1 MKLLSK
7 GITNA
12 KTAKNELETFIMY
25 LSPYTQNS
33 FGINVC
39 PNASA
44 ECAKL
49 CLNTA
54 GLGKFTNVQNARIAK
69 TDFYIKD
76 RKNFLGQLF
85 KELTLINKKAIK
97 ESKNIAIRLN
107 GTSDLDFIG
116 QLNKQFNTNI
126 LTLFSNLVFYD
137 YTKILGKVKKYQG
150 QKYYLTFSRS
160 EITKDTEIVE
170 ALNLGANVSFV
181 FAKNL
186 PNNLTI
192 NGKTF
197 NVLDGDISDLVM
209 INNNSKILGLKAK
222 GKAKNSNSNFVLNV

>member
-25 LSPYTQNS
+25 LSPYNQNS
-33 FGINVC
+33 FGVNVC

-54 GLGKFTNVQNARIAK
+54 GMGKFSNVQNARISK

-107 GTSDLDFIG
+107 GTSDLDFVG

-126 LTLFSNLVFYD
+126 LTLFNNLVFYD

-160 EITKDTEIVE
+160 EITKDTEILE

-181 FAKNL
+181 FGKNL
-186 PNNLTI
+186 PNNLSI
-192 NGKTF
+192 NGKNF
-197 NVLDGDISDLVM
+197 GVLDGDISDLVM